1 MIGQRRASSLRQVKA
16 YAGWIGTVLGM
27 FAPITDQVPVLTE
40 AMPRRLDQPG
50 PRYTSNPAADR
61 FVETFGPADHA
72 RALAR
77 RAVGATVGG
86 EPLLSLSVHIPVCE
100 SVCDYCACNK
110 VITKHH
116 ERAADTLDVLAQKIA
131 LTLQALGPTQ
141 ALTQLHL
148 GAGTPTFLLDAE
160 LSRLMATIRA
170 AFRLAPGAEVMIE
183 VDPRAATPDRLRHL
197 AALGFNRLSF
207 GVQDFDPDVQQAMH
221 RVQPFDA
228 LGDLMATARE
238 IGFQSINADLIDGLP
253 KQAPASVART
263 VAQIASLRPDRIAL
277 YAYAHLPARVKLQ
290 RRIVTTQLPA
300 PEQRV
305 RMLGGAIAGF
315 IAFIA
320 NIDSHI
326 GMDHFALHDDALA
339 VAKRQGRCT
348 ATFRATAA
356 NPMATCSPSACRRV
370 GRMGATDRQN
380 AKTLGAGRWA
390 LGACCDAVRRGQF
403 PVVRGLGLTRDAIVR
418 RAVVMAL
425 MCQRR

>member
-1 MIGQRRASSLRQVKA
+1 M
-16 YAGWIGTVLGM
+16 
-27 FAPITDQVPVLTE
+27 
-40 AMPRRLDQPG
+40 
-50 PRYTSNPAADR
+50 
-61 FVETFGPADHA
+61 
-72 RALAR
+72 
-77 RAVGATVGG
+77 
-86 EPLLSLSVHIPVCE
+86 
-100 SVCDYCACNK
+100 
-110 VITKHH
+110 
-116 ERAADTLDVLAQKIA
+116 
-131 LTLQALGPTQ
+131 
-141 ALTQLHL
+141 
-148 GAGTPTFLLDAE
+148 
-160 LSRLMATIRA
+160 SRLMATIRA
-170 AFRLAPGAEVMIE
+170 AFRLAPGAEVVIE
-183 VDPRAATPDRLRHL
+183 VDPRTATPDRLRHL

-207 GVQDFDPDVQQAMH
+207 GVRDFDPDAQQAVH

-228 LGDLMATARE
+228 LGDLMAAARE

-253 KQAPASVART
+253 KQTPASVAHT

-277 YAYAHLPARVKLQ
+277 YASAHLPARVKLQ

-339 VAKRQGRCT
+339 VAKRQGSCT

-380 AKTLGAGRWA
+380 AKTPRRWALDAGRWTPVATPCGVANSRWCVAWGWPVTPSCAA
-390 LGACCDAVRRGQF
+390 LW
-403 PVVRGLGLTRDAIVR
+403 
-418 RAVVMAL
+418 
-425 MCQRR
+425 